1 MCKKHENIICFRSPC
16 IVFQSIP
23 KEFLAENFATCV
35 LSGAIQNQRDG
46 PLRRLDE
53 RLNIC
58 IMNYVSRKLFFS
70 ISLNFF
76 PTTIATMWFWHL
88 MMRLFHH
95 ISFCNLEDFNYSNS
109 APCWHLAIKKI
120 CCCASNLF
128 RDYALWNKFQ
138 LYAAFLP
145 FKLLNVCAC
154 LKTIARLS
162 SKTFKFWDRYSVY
175 QVTLTTRSFLF
186 RRTLI
191 LMSKVMSQ
199 DGLMKCS

>member
-1 MCKKHENIICFRSPC
+1 MHSLSINTERISCWKLCDVCF
-16 IVFQSIP
+16 VW
-23 KEFLAENFATCV
+23 
-35 LSGAIQNQRDG
+35 RDSKSAWR
-46 PLRRLDE
+46 PFKTTRWTTEYMYNELCFFETL
-53 RLNIC
+53 
-58 IMNYVSRKLFFS
+58 FS

-109 APCWHLAIKKI
+109 TPCWHLAIKKI

-145 FKLLNVCAC
+145 FKLLNICAC